1 MNEEVF
7 TRVFGKSPLM
17 RAGYAKWHENQ
28 AAARH
33 AAPQDGRAKDH
44 PQDDRNT

>member
-1 MNEEVF
+1 MDEEVF

-28 AAARH
+28 TAARQRV
-33 AAPQDGRAKDH
+33 PQDGRTKDR
-44 PQDDRNT
+44 PKDDRAK